1 MAVRFPGVLVCWL
14 ALVVAISCLASA
26 EGNAFGSLTAQLQAK
41 GASLNGVVM
50 DPDAKPVPKA
60 TVVLTGKDGAKTI
73 TAGEKGEYSFKGLA
87 TGDYKLRASAPGFQP
102 FETDVSLV
110 GSTSLEIDAPLVP
123 LLPGQTPATAAPTGA
138 AKGSGAS
145 LHGVVIV
152 ASGAPIP
159 QANVTV
165 EGPGGG
171 QAATT
176 SARGEYSIAGLKPG
190 GYKVTIS
197 APGFQE
203 YEVQASIVPGVTQEV
218 DAVLVAAAKT
228 AEPPPATT
236 ETPAA
241 AAPETGGA
249 PQSAAPAQTT
259 AAAPQ
264 NFSVS
269 AQKGKAAL
277 YGIVTDQSGA
287 VISSG
292 TATATGKT
300 GAPVTATASAR
311 GQYVLNL
318 PPGQYKLSVSAPGF
332 APFETSDLSLT
343 VEQAIEIDATLQPPS
358 EKTEI
363 NVTSSTA
370 GQVQT
375 ENAQVE
381 GTITQKEVLQTGLN
395 GRNFTQ
401 LIALAPGV
409 SNQTGQDEALVGVKG
424 SVKYSVNGG
433 RVEYN
438 NFDVDGS
445 DVLNAGLN
453 GAESTLMVYPSLDAI
468 SEVKVLT
475 SNYGAQ
481 YGRSAS
487 GTVLVSTKSGAQ
499 NFHGGA
505 YDFVRNESF
514 NARNYFDQTTK
525 APLYRRQDFGG
536 TLGGPIYIPGV
547 FNTKK
552 DNTYFFW
559 SEEFR
564 LEKTP
569 QEFNQ
574 AVPTLPERGIGVNC
588 PFGAGT
594 CADFSDVCPPPV
606 ANGSAPINRGLYP
619 DCPAQNAAGAWV
631 NNLVPIGT
639 TSAAFLNTGIIP
651 LPNSAFGCNSSL
663 AGSIGP
669 TQQLNV
675 PCYDAVISPSTYW
688 REELGRIDHDF
699 TKKMRLSF
707 RYIHDSWD
715 TTVATPEWGYVV
727 NSFPTIQ
734 NRLNGPGTSL
744 VARLTDTITPSLLN
758 EFVVS
763 YVNSNITLREQNLAG
778 TNVTTIPNC
787 EVTGNIFPCMNYI
800 FNNGFAGKPPGLV
813 IGGTNAAYGGNGF
826 TVDPSYTPWNHTNP
840 TYGLT
845 DNLSKAWGHH
855 TVTIGIQVIDA
866 QRSETNG
873 AIGAATGDLQGLL
886 TFSNQNN
893 FTSGNA
899 FADFLTGPGAMCL
912 GCPNLIKSYQQDSA
926 QLKYYN
932 DYWITEPYAQDD
944 WHVTQRVTVNL
955 GLRFSLFGNF
965 HEKNLNAFNW
975 VPSDFKSSLAQTVQI
990 APQQGLQPSGYF
1002 ETAGNNPQPISLN
1015 QNNPSSGLNPAV
1027 TNGIVQCGTGGV
1039 PASCMT
1045 THYFNPAPRIGFAWD
1060 PKGDGKTSIRGG
1072 YGIFF
1077 EHGTAKEANTGSLEG
1092 SAPAVLTMTDPLPLS
1107 FTNIGLGGPNLT
1119 PVAFPL
1125 DVTSIPTK
1133 AVWPYVQQWSL
1144 SVQRQLP
1151 WSTVATAA
1159 YVGSKG
1165 THLSA
1170 ELQQNQLVP
1179 PPAGSDLGF
1188 LQNGNPYQLGQPIL
1202 VNQCG
1207 NVNSAS
1213 SNPNDYEFNVNGLI
1227 INNTQ
1232 LAWKNMVAACYGAT
1246 NPLTDT
1252 LVQGIPDPNTLRP
1265 YFGLHR
1271 ILGLQNVGDSQYHAF
1286 QMTLRRAR
1294 GPLVMGLSYSY
1305 SHSLDDSSDRSDASF
1320 VNSYNLKSSWASSNF
1335 DERHLLNFNYIY
1347 DLPKLSG
1354 HFQRMALKDSD
1365 DSADP
1370 GKKAPPPPP
1379 VSDSKLLHGA
1389 LDGWQISGITVFQS
1403 GTPFSVINGGS
1414 NLGISVLDNAG
1425 VANGAGAG
1433 SYPDVIASPR
1443 SSLTP
1448 GIGRFNQ
1455 QSIGPLL
1462 YNPAAFAPPQGL
1474 TFGDAGRNFLN
1485 NPHRVNFDMSL
1496 FKNFKITE
1504 GSTLEFRAEGFN
1516 VFNHTEFRIFNPN
1529 IGNSANNTINCYG
1542 GGVAGQP
1549 FSAAGGYTPSTL
1561 TGALEPTYVNCTT
1574 GSAFLR
1580 PIDAHRPRTF
1590 QLGLK

>member
-487 GTVLVSTKSGAQ
+487 GTVLVTTKSGAKD
-499 NFHGGA
+499 FHGGA

-552 DNTYFFW
+552 DKTFFFW

-574 AVPTLPERGIGVNC
+574 AVPTLSERTLIT
-588 PFGAGT
+588 GAGLNVNN
-594 CADFSDVCPPPV
+594 CALGSMCANFSDVCPPPGV
-606 ANGSAPINRGLYP
+606 QTIDRSAFP
-619 DCPAQNAAGAWV
+619 DCPAVAGQPQPF
-631 NNLVPIGT
+631 VPVSP
-639 TSAAFLNTGIIP
+639 TSQKILSTGMIP
-651 LPNSAFGCNSSL
+651 LPNSAFGCNFNMPVTT
-663 AGSIGP
+663 G
-669 TQQLNV
+669 LNT
-675 PCYDAVISPSTYW
+675 PCYASVISPSTYW
-688 REELGRIDHDF
+688 REELGRVDHSF
-699 TKKMRLSF
+699 TQNVRLSF

-715 TTVATPEWGYVV
+715 TTVATPEWGYVQ
-727 NSFPTIQ
+727 NSFPTVQ
-734 NRLNGPGTSL
+734 NRLNGPGTSMI
-744 VARLTDTITPSLLN
+744 VHLTDTITPKLLN
-758 EFVVS
+758 EFLVS
-763 YVNSNITLREQNLAG
+763 YVDAHITLRDMAGPGANL
-778 TNVTTIPNC
+778 TNQVIPSCTSATTTPLD
-787 EVTGNIFPCMNYI
+787 CMNYI
-800 FNNGFAGKPPGLV
+800 FPNNAGGKPPGVL
-813 IGGTNAAYGGNGF
+813 IAGTNAQFGGNGF
-826 TVDPSYTPWNHTNP
+826 TVDPSYAPWDHTNP
-840 TYGLT
+840 TYSLGDDLGV
-845 DNLSKAWGHH
+845 SAGRH
-855 TVTIGIQVIDA
+855 TLHLGIQVVDA

-873 AIGAATGDLQGLL
+873 AIGSATGDLQGIL
-886 TFSNQNN
+886 TFSNQNSI
-893 FTSGNA
+893 TTGNA
-899 FADFLTGPGAMCL
+899 FADFLFSSAQSGGSY
-912 GCPNLIKSYQQDSA
+912 IKSYQQDSA

-932 DYWITEPYAQDD
+932 NYWITEPYVQDD
-944 WHVTQRVTVNL
+944 WHVNSRLTVNA

-965 HEKNLNAFNW
+965 HEKNLNAWNW
-975 VPSDFKSSLAQTVQI
+975 VANKYDPRDAKGLTIPPIITGPGGYIAFEKSLAPIPFDPTN
-990 APQQGLQPSGYF
+990 LSYNNLPSV
-1002 ETAGNNPQPISLN
+1002 L
-1015 QNNPSSGLNPAV
+1015 
-1027 TNGIVQCGTGGV
+1027 TNGLVQCGKSGV
-1039 PASCMT
+1039 PVGCMT
-1045 THYFNPAPRIGFAWD
+1045 THTFNPSPRIGFAWD
-1060 PKGDGKTSIRGG
+1060 PKGDGKTSIRVG
-1072 YGIFF
+1072 YGVFF
-1077 EHGTAKEANTGSLEG
+1077 EHGTPKEANTGSLEG
-1092 SAPAVLTMTDPLPLS
+1092 GAPLVLTMTAPFPTPFAYS
-1107 FTNIGLGGPNLT
+1107 SIGVGGPALSSL
-1119 PVAFPL
+1119 AFPL
-1125 DVTSIPTK
+1125 DVTSIPNK
-1133 AVWPYVQQWSL
+1133 ATWPYVQQWSL

-1151 WSTVATAA
+1151 KDMVATVA

-1170 ELQQNQLVP
+1170 ELQINQLPTP
-1179 PPAGSDLGF
+1179 PTGPDTGINLNGTPYGPGDPVLVGRDCSTFQPGVGFVAGAQGIAVTSQEPAYA
-1188 LQNGNPYQLGQPIL
+1188 N
-1202 VNQCG
+1202 
-1207 NVNSAS
+1207 
-1213 SNPNDYEFNVNGLI
+1213 
-1227 INNTQ
+1227 
-1232 LAWKNMVAACYGAT
+1232 LAAACFGTT
-1246 NPLTDT
+1246 NPTNGKLNTS
-1252 LVQGIPDPNTLRP
+1252 IPDPGNARP
-1265 YFGLHR
+1265 YFGFQR
-1271 ILGLQNVGDSQYHAF
+1271 ILSLQNIADSQYHAL
-1286 QMTLRRAR
+1286 QTTLRRTR
-1294 GPLVMGLSYSY
+1294 GPVTVGVSYTF
-1305 SHSLDDSSDRSDASF
+1305 SHSFDDSSDRSDSSF
-1320 VNSYNLKSSWASSNF
+1320 VNSANIRQSWASSNF
-1335 DERHLLNFNYIY
+1335 DQRHLFNLNYVY
-1347 DLPKLSG
+1347 DLPKFGRDFRRLVSY
-1354 HFQRMALKDSD
+1354 K
-1365 DSADP
+1365 SADEANQSAP
-1370 GKKAPPPPP
+1370 GNSA
-1379 VSDSKLLHGA
+1379 DSGILHLL
-1389 LDGWQISGITVFQS
+1389 LDGWQVSGITVFQS

-1414 NLGISVLDNAG
+1414 NNLGISVLDNAG
-1425 VANGAGAG
+1425 IANGAGTG
-1433 SYPDVIASPR
+1433 SYPDVVANPQSRLPV
-1443 SSLTP
+1443 
-1448 GIGRFNQ
+1448 GIQKFTS

-1462 YNPAAFAPPQGL
+1462 FNPAAFAAPQGL

-1485 NPHRVNFDMSL
+1485 NPHRWNFDMSA

-1504 GSTLEFRAEGFN
+1504 RSLLEFRAEAFN

-1529 IGNSANNTINCYG
+1529 IGNAAQNTISCYG
-1542 GGVAGQP
+1542 GGAGGTP
-1549 FSAAGGYTPSTL
+1549 YTAAGGLTPSVL
-1561 TGALEPTYVNCTT
+1561 TTGNPNGTPGNVDCTT
-1574 GSAFLR
+1574 GSSFLR
-1580 PIDAHRPRTF
+1580 PIDAHRPRTI
-1590 QLGLK
+1590 QLGLKFSF